1 MEGGACFLDSVSNV
15 MPRGASRSAQR
26 RTPTESCAM
35 VSFRVLAQGFG
46 FEGVVL
52 RA

>member
-1 MEGGACFLDSVSNV
+1 MGGGACFLDSVSNV

-35 VSFRVLAQGFG
+35 SFRVLAQGFG